1 MGTLLEKRLRCL
13 CFPVNFVKFLQTL
26 PGGCLFTMSA
36 LYNILDR
43 KSQNVREFLLSLSFQ
58 SFIFVFSFR
67 FLPFSHYEL
76 QRPPTPYYSSKK
88 ETIEKRK
95 SLNPK
100 ASMYSC
106 IHFRRFFA
114 LSSFFVQSYTVR
126 FCLKREFILL
136 LEV

>member
-58 SFIFVFSFR
+58 SFIFVFISFPAVFSLR
-67 FLPFSHYEL
+67 AATATNTILFL
-76 QRPPTPYYSSKK
+76 KK
-88 ETIEKRK
+88 ENNIKKKVFK
-95 SLNPK
+95 SKSVSVFLNLLDV
-100 ASMYSC
+100 
-106 IHFRRFFA
+106 FFS

-126 FCLKREFILL
+126 FCLKREFI
-136 LEV
+136 